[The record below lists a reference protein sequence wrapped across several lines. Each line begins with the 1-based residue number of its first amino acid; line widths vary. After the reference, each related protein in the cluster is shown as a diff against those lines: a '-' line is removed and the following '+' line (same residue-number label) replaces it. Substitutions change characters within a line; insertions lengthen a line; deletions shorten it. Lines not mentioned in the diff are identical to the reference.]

1 MRVLIT
7 GGAGFVGS
15 HLADAC
21 LLRGDEVYVLDD
33 LSTGSIDNI
42 EYLKRHPYFHYTI
55 GRVQNASV
63 TAELVD
69 RVDMVYH
76 LAAEVGVRRVID
88 SPISTIENNV
98 QATEVVFNAAAKKG
112 KRVLFTSTSEVYG
125 LSTDLPYR
133 EDGNIVM
140 GAASKGR
147 WSYACSKAL
156 DEFLA
161 LAYHNERQMPVT
173 VVRLFNTV
181 GPRQTG
187 HYGMVVPTLVQQ
199 AMTGKPMT
207 VYGDGSQS
215 RCFGFVKDVVRALV
229 ALMERPEAVGEIY
242 NIGASTEITI
252 LDLAKRVKEITSSA
266 SPIVLIPYVD
276 AYETGYQDMP
286 RRIPDTSKLRN
297 LVGFA
302 PTTDIDEIVDSVMKS
317 FLARQERSAQRPQ
330 ISLRHPVRVA

>member
-21 LLRGDEVYVLDD
+21 LARGDEVFILDD

-55 GRVQNASV
+55 GRVQNAQV

-98 QATEVVFNAAAKKG
+98 QATEVVFSAAAKKG

-161 LAYHNERQMPVT
+161 LAYYHERQMPVT

-229 ALMERPEAVGEIY
+229 ALMERPEAAGQIY
-242 NIGASTEITI
+242 NIGASTEISI
-252 LDLAKRVKEITSSA
+252 LELAKRVKEITGSS
-266 SPIVLIPYVD
+266 SPIVLIPNAD
-276 AYETGYQDMP
+276 AYDAGYQDMP
-286 RRIPDTSKLRN
+286 RRIPDTSKLRS

-302 PTTDIDEIVDSVMKS
+302 PTTDIDEIVDSVMRS
-317 FLARQERSAQRPQ
+317 FRARLERSPQRPLSPGPPP
-330 ISLRHPVRVA
+330 IRVA

>member
-21 LLRGDEVYVLDD
+21 LARGDEVFILDD

-55 GRVQNASV
+55 GRVQNAQV

-98 QATEVVFNAAAKKG
+98 QATEVVFSAAAKKG

-133 EDGNIVM
+133 EEGNIVM

-161 LAYHNERQMPVT
+161 LAYYRERQMPVT

-199 AMTGKPMT
+199 AMTGRPMT

-229 ALMERPEAVGEIY
+229 ALMERPEAAGQIY
-242 NIGASTEITI
+242 NIGASTEISI
-252 LDLAKRVKEITSSA
+252 LELAKRVKEITGSN
-266 SPIVLIPYVD
+266 SPIVLVPYAD
-276 AYETGYQDMP
+276 AYDSGYQDMP
-286 RRIPDTSKLRN
+286 RRIPDTTKLRS

-302 PTTDIDEIVDSVMKS
+302 PTTDIDEIVDSVMRS
-317 FLARQERSAQRPQ
+317 FLARQERSAPRP
-330 ISLRHPVRVA
+330 LVPVRAPIRVA

>member
-7 GGAGFVGS
+7 GGAGFIGS
-15 HLADAC
+15 HLTDVC
-21 LLRGDEVYVLDD
+21 LARGDEVFVLDD

-42 EYLKRHPYFHYTI
+42 EYHRNHPYFHYTI
-55 GRVQNASV
+55 GRVQNASA

-69 RVDMVYH
+69 RCDVIYH

-98 QATEVVFNAAAKKG
+98 QATEVVFAAAAKKG

-125 LSTDLPYR
+125 LSADLPYR

-140 GAASKGR
+140 GPASNSR

-161 LAYHNERQMPVT
+161 LAYYNERQMPVT
-173 VVRLFNTV
+173 IVRLFNTV
-181 GPRQTG
+181 GPSQTG

-199 AMTGKPMT
+199 AMTGKPLT
-207 VYGDGSQS
+207 VFGDGRQS

-229 ALMERPEAVGEIY
+229 ALMDRPEAAGQIY
-242 NIGASTEITI
+242 NVGAQTEISI
-252 LDLAKRVKEITSSA
+252 LALAQRVKELTKSA
-266 SPIVLIPYVD
+266 SPIVMVPYED

-286 RRIPDTSKLRN
+286 RRIPDTSKLKA

-302 PTTDIDEIVDSVMKS
+302 PTTDIDEIVDSVMRS
-317 FLARQERSAQRPQ
+317 FVARQERSAPRLPTP
-330 ISLRHPVRVA
+330 RAPVRVA

>member
-7 GGAGFVGS
+7 GGAGFIGS
-15 HLADAC
+15 HLTDVC
-21 LLRGDEVYVLDD
+21 LARGDEVFVLDD

-42 EYLKRHPYFHYTI
+42 EYHRNHPYFHYTI

-69 RVDMVYH
+69 RCDVIYH

-98 QATEVVFNAAAKKG
+98 QATEVVFAAAAKKG

-140 GAASKGR
+140 GPASNSR

-161 LAYHNERQMPVT
+161 LAYFNERQMPVT
-173 VVRLFNTV
+173 IVRLFNTV

-199 AMTGKPMT
+199 AMTGKPLT
-207 VYGDGSQS
+207 VFGDGKQS

-229 ALMERPEAVGEIY
+229 ALMDRPEAAGQIY
-242 NIGASTEITI
+242 NVGAQTEITI
-252 LDLAKRVKEITSSA
+252 LELAQRVKELTGTA
-266 SPIVLIPYVD
+266 SPIVMIPYED
-276 AYETGYQDMP
+276 AYESGYQDMP
-286 RRIPDTSKLRN
+286 RRIPDTTKLRN

-302 PTTDIDEIVDSVMKS
+302 PTTDIDEIVDSVMRS
-317 FLARQERSAQRPQ
+317 FVARQERSAPRLPTPRVP
-330 ISLRHPVRVA
+330 IRVA

>member
-7 GGAGFVGS
+7 GGAGFIGS
-15 HLADAC
+15 HLTDVC
-21 LLRGDEVYVLDD
+21 LARGDEVFVLDD

-42 EYLKRHPYFHYTI
+42 EYHRNHPYFHYTI

-69 RVDMVYH
+69 RCDVIYH

-98 QATEVVFNAAAKKG
+98 QATEVVFAAAAKKG

-140 GAASKGR
+140 GPASNSR

-161 LAYHNERQMPVT
+161 LAYFNERQMPVT
-173 VVRLFNTV
+173 IVRLFNTV

-199 AMTGKPMT
+199 AMTGKPLT
-207 VYGDGSQS
+207 VFGDGKQS

-229 ALMERPEAVGEIY
+229 ALMDRPEAAGQIY
-242 NIGASTEITI
+242 NVGAQTEISI
-252 LDLAKRVKEITSSA
+252 LELAQRVKELTQSA
-266 SPIVLIPYVD
+266 SPIVMVPYED

-286 RRIPDTSKLRN
+286 RRIPDTSKLKA

-302 PTTDIDEIVDSVMKS
+302 PTTDIDEIVDSVMRS
-317 FLARQERSAQRPQ
+317 FVARQERSAPRVPTP
-330 ISLRHPVRVA
+330 RVPVRVA

>member
-21 LLRGDEVYVLDD
+21 LARGDEVFILDD

-55 GRVQNASV
+55 GRVQNAQ
-63 TAELVD
+63 
-69 RVDMVYH
+69 
-76 LAAEVGVRRVID
+76 LAAELGVRRVID

-98 QATEVVFNAAAKKG
+98 QATEVVFSAAAKKG

-125 LSTDLPYR
+125 LSTDLPYKD
-133 EDGNIVM
+133 DGNIVM

-161 LAYHNERQMPVT
+161 LAYYRERQMPVT

-199 AMTGKPMT
+199 AMTGRPMT

-215 RCFGFVKDVVRALV
+215 RCFGFVK
-229 ALMERPEAVGEIY
+229 
-242 NIGASTEITI
+242 
-252 LDLAKRVKEITSSA
+252 
-266 SPIVLIPYVD
+266 
-276 AYETGYQDMP
+276 
-286 RRIPDTSKLRN
+286 
-297 LVGFA
+297 
-302 PTTDIDEIVDSVMKS
+302 
-317 FLARQERSAQRPQ
+317 
-330 ISLRHPVRVA
+330 

>member
-21 LLRGDEVYVLDD
+21 LARGDEVFVLDD

-42 EYLKRHPYFHYTI
+42 EYLKRHPYFHYSI
-55 GRVQNASV
+55 GRVQNAQV

-98 QATEVVFNAAAKKG
+98 QATEVVFSAAAKKG

-161 LAYHNERQMPVT
+161 LAYFNERQLPVT

-187 HYGMVVPTLVQQ
+187 HYGMVVPSLVQQ

-215 RCFGFVKDVVRALV
+215 RCFGFVKDVVKALV
-229 ALMERPEAVGEIY
+229 ALMERPEAIGQIY
-242 NIGASTEITI
+242 NIGASTEISI
-252 LDLAKRVKEITSSA
+252 LDLAKRVKEITGSS
-266 SPIVLIPYVD
+266 SPIVLIPYDD

-286 RRIPDTSKLRN
+286 RRIPNTSKLRD

-302 PTTDIDEIVDSVMKS
+302 PTTGIDEIVDSVMKS

>member
-7 GGAGFVGS
+7 GGAGFIGS
-15 HLADAC
+15 HLTDVC
-21 LLRGDEVYVLDD
+21 LARGDEVFVLDD

-42 EYLKRHPYFHYTI
+42 EYHRHHPYFHYTV

-69 RVDMVYH
+69 RCDVIYH

-98 QATEVVFNAAAKKG
+98 QATEVVFAAAAKKG

-140 GAASKGR
+140 GPASNSR

-161 LAYHNERQMPVT
+161 LAYFNERQMPVT
-173 VVRLFNTV
+173 IVRLFNTV

-199 AMTGKPMT
+199 AMTGKPLT
-207 VYGDGSQS
+207 VFGDGKQS

-229 ALMERPEAVGEIY
+229 ALMDRPEAAGQIY
-242 NIGASTEITI
+242 NVGAQTEISI
-252 LDLAKRVKEITSSA
+252 LELAQRVKDLTQSK
-266 SPIVLIPYVD
+266 SPIVMFPYAD
-276 AYETGYQDMP
+276 AYESGYQDMP
-286 RRIPDTSKLRN
+286 RRIPDTSKLEA

-302 PTTDIDEIVDSVMKS
+302 PTTDIDEIVDSVMRS
-317 FLARQERSAQRPQ
+317 FVARQERSAPRLPTPRVP
-330 ISLRHPVRVA
+330 IRVA

>member
-98 QATEVVFNAAAKKG
+98 QATEVVFSAAAKKG

-125 LSTDLPYR
+125 LSADLPYR
-133 EDGNIVM
+133 EEGNIVM

-161 LAYHNERQMPVT
+161 LAYFHERQMPVT

-215 RCFGFVKDVVRALV
+215 RCFGFVKDVVKALV
-229 ALMERPEAVGEIY
+229 ALIERPEAAGEIY
-242 NIGASTEITI
+242 NIGASTEISI
-252 LDLAKRVKEITSSA
+252 LDLAKRVKEITKSQ
-266 SPIVLIPYVD
+266 SPIVLIPYAD
-276 AYETGYQDMP
+276 AYDAGYQDMP
-286 RRIPDTSKLRN
+286 RRIPDTTKLRN

-317 FLARQERSAQRPQ
+317 FLARQERSAQRPPV
-330 ISLRHPVRVA
+330 SLRHPVRVA

>member
-7 GGAGFVGS
+7 GGAGFIGS
-15 HLADAC
+15 HLTDVC
-21 LLRGDEVYVLDD
+21 LARGDEVFVLDD

-42 EYLKRHPYFHYTI
+42 EYHRNHPYFHYTI

-69 RVDMVYH
+69 RCDVIYH

-98 QATEVVFNAAAKKG
+98 QATEVVFAAAAKKG

-140 GAASKGR
+140 GPASNSR

-161 LAYHNERQMPVT
+161 LAYFNERQMPVT
-173 VVRLFNTV
+173 IVRLFNTV

-199 AMTGKPMT
+199 AMTGKPLT
-207 VYGDGSQS
+207 VFGDGRQS

-229 ALMERPEAVGEIY
+229 ALMDRPEAAGQIY
-242 NIGASTEITI
+242 NVGAQTEISI
-252 LDLAKRVKEITSSA
+252 LELAQRVKELTQSA
-266 SPIVLIPYVD
+266 SPIVMVPYED

-286 RRIPDTSKLRN
+286 RRIPDTSKLKA

-302 PTTDIDEIVDSVMKS
+302 PTTDIDEIVDSVMRS
-317 FLARQERSAQRPQ
+317 FLARQERSAQRAP
-330 ISLRHPVRVA
+330 IAVRHPVRVA

>member
-7 GGAGFVGS
+7 GGAGFIGS
-15 HLADAC
+15 HLTDVC
-21 LLRGDEVYVLDD
+21 LARGDEVFVLDD

-42 EYLKRHPYFHYTI
+42 EYHRNHPYFHYTI

-69 RVDMVYH
+69 RCDVIYH

-98 QATEVVFNAAAKKG
+98 QATEVVFAAAAKKG

-140 GAASKGR
+140 GPASNSR

-161 LAYHNERQMPVT
+161 LAYFNERQMPVT
-173 VVRLFNTV
+173 IVRLFNTV

-199 AMTGKPMT
+199 AMTGKPLT
-207 VYGDGSQS
+207 VFGDGKQS

-229 ALMERPEAVGEIY
+229 ALMDRPEAAGQIY
-242 NIGASTEITI
+242 NVGAQTEISI
-252 LDLAKRVKEITSSA
+252 LELAQRVKDLTQSK
-266 SPIVLIPYVD
+266 SPIVMVPYAD
-276 AYETGYQDMP
+276 AYESGYQDMP
-286 RRIPDTSKLRN
+286 RRIPDTSKLEA

-302 PTTDIDEIVDSVMKS
+302 PTTDIDEIVDSVMRS
-317 FLARQERSAQRPQ
+317 FVARQERSAPRLPTPRVP
-330 ISLRHPVRVA
+330 IRVA

>member
-133 EDGNIVM
+133 EEGNIVM

-161 LAYHNERQMPVT
+161 LAYFHERQMPVT

-215 RCFGFVKDVVRALV
+215 RCFGFVKDVVKALV
-229 ALMERPEAVGEIY
+229 ALMERPESAGQIY
-242 NIGASTEITI
+242 NIGASTEISI
-252 LDLAKRVKEITSSA
+252 LELAKRVKEITKSA
-266 SPIVLIPYVD
+266 SPIVLIPYAD
-276 AYETGYQDMP
+276 AYDSGYQDMP
-286 RRIPDTSKLRN
+286 RRIPDTTKLRS

-317 FLARQERSAQRPQ
+317 FIARQERAAQRPPV
-330 ISLRHPVRVA
+330 SLRTPVRVA

>member
-7 GGAGFVGS
+7 GGAGFIGS
-15 HLADAC
+15 HLTDVC
-21 LLRGDEVYVLDD
+21 LARGDEVFVLDD

-42 EYLKRHPYFHYTI
+42 EYHRNHPYFHYTV
-55 GRVQNASV
+55 GRVQNASA

-69 RVDMVYH
+69 RCDVIYH

-98 QATEVVFNAAAKKG
+98 QATEVVFAAAAKKG

-140 GAASKGR
+140 GPASNSR

-161 LAYHNERQMPVT
+161 LAYFNERQMPVT
-173 VVRLFNTV
+173 IVRLFNTV

-199 AMTGKPMT
+199 AMTGKPLT
-207 VYGDGSQS
+207 VFGDGKQS

-229 ALMERPEAVGEIY
+229 ALMDRPEAAGQIY
-242 NIGASTEITI
+242 NVGAQTEISI
-252 LDLAKRVKEITSSA
+252 LELAQRVKDLTQSK
-266 SPIVLIPYVD
+266 SPIVMVPYAD
-276 AYETGYQDMP
+276 AYESGYQDMP
-286 RRIPDTSKLRN
+286 RRIPDTSKLEA

-302 PTTDIDEIVDSVMKS
+302 PTTDIDEIVDSVMRS
-317 FLARQERSAQRPQ
+317 FVARQERSAPRLPTPRVP
-330 ISLRHPVRVA
+330 IRVA

>member
-133 EDGNIVM
+133 EEGNIVM

-161 LAYHNERQMPVT
+161 LAYFHERQMPVT

-215 RCFGFVKDVVRALV
+215 RCFGFVKDVVKALV
-229 ALMERPEAVGEIY
+229 ALMERPESAGQIY
-242 NIGASTEITI
+242 NIGASTEISI
-252 LDLAKRVKEITSSA
+252 LELAKRVKEITKSA
-266 SPIVLIPYVD
+266 SPIVLIPYAD
-276 AYETGYQDMP
+276 AYESGYQDMP
-286 RRIPDTSKLRN
+286 RRIPDTTKLRS

-317 FLARQERSAQRPQ
+317 FIARQERAAQRPPV
-330 ISLRHPVRVA
+330 SLRAPVRVA

>member
-55 GRVQNASV
+55 GRVQNAQV

-69 RVDMVYH
+69 RVDVVYH

-98 QATEVVFNAAAKKG
+98 QATEVVFSAAAKKG

-125 LSTDLPYR
+125 LSTDLPYK
-133 EDGNIVM
+133 EEGNIVM

-161 LAYHNERQMPVT
+161 LAYYHERQMPVT

-229 ALMERPEAVGEIY
+229 ALMERPEAAGQIY
-242 NIGASTEITI
+242 NIGASTEISI
-252 LDLAKRVKEITSSA
+252 LDLAKRVKAITKSA
-266 SPIVLIPYVD
+266 SPITLIPYAD
-276 AYETGYQDMP
+276 AYDAGYQDMP

-302 PTTDIDEIVDSVMKS
+302 PTTDIDEIIDSVMKS
-317 FLARQERSAQRPQ
+317 FVARQERSAQRPPV
-330 ISLRHPVRVA
+330 SLRAPVRVA

>member
-1 MRVLIT
+1 MRALIT
-7 GGAGFVGS
+7 GGAGFIGS
-15 HLADAC
+15 HLSEA
-21 LLRGDEVYVLDD
+21 LLDRGHDVLILDN
-33 LSTGSIDNI
+33 LSTGSIDII
-42 EYLKRHPYFHYTI
+42 EYLKRHPYFHYSI
-55 GRVQNASV
+55 GRVQNAQV

-161 LAYHNERQMPVT
+161 LAYFNERQLPVT

-187 HYGMVVPTLVQQ
+187 HYGMVVPSLVQQ

-215 RCFGFVKDVVRALV
+215 RCFGFVKDVVKALV
-229 ALMERPEAVGEIY
+229 ALMERPEAIGQIY
-242 NIGASTEITI
+242 NIGASTEISI
-252 LDLAKRVKEITSSA
+252 LDLAKRVKEITGSS
-266 SPIVLIPYVD
+266 SPIVLIPYDD

-286 RRIPDTSKLRN
+286 RRIPNTSKLRD

-302 PTTDIDEIVDSVMKS
+302 PTTGIDEIVDSVMKS